1 MRQGQRRASASPGL
15 AGGDFV
21 FGHLCLFEEVL
32 SMQSQDE
39 IFSKVSATLVEAL
52 NVEEDEIKPASTLQ
66 GDLGAE
72 SIDFL
77 DIVFRLER
85 EFGIK
90 IPRGELFPEA
100 IFQGDPEFVQNGKVT
115 DKGLAELKARMPF
128 ADLSQFE
135 KNPEVNSISDLFTV
149 EMITRYI
156 QGKLTEPGANGKSNE

>member
-1 MRQGQRRASASPGL
+1 MP
-15 AGGDFV
+15 
-21 FGHLCLFEEVL
+21 
-32 SMQSQDE
+32 SQDE
-39 IFSKVSATLVEAL
+39 IYSKVSATLVEAL
-52 NVEEDEIKPASTLQ
+52 NVDQEEIKPTSTLQ

-90 IPRGELFPEA
+90 IPRGELFPES
-100 IFQGDPEFVQNGKVT
+100 IFGGDAEFVQDGKVT

-128 ADLSQFE
+128 ADLSKFE
-135 KNPEVNSISDLFTV
+135 KNPEVSNISDLFTV

-156 QGKLTEPGANGKSNE
+156 QGKLNESNGN

>member
-1 MRQGQRRASASPGL
+1 MPTQ
-15 AGGDFV
+15 
-21 FGHLCLFEEVL
+21 EE
-32 SMQSQDE
+32 
-39 IFSKVSATLVEAL
+39 IYTKVSATLIEAL
-52 NVEEDEIKPASTLQ
+52 NVDEEDIKPTATLQ

-90 IPRGELFPEA
+90 IPRNELFPES

-115 DKGLAELKARMPF
+115 QKGLDELRTRMPF

-135 KNPEVNSISDLFTV
+135 QDPDLSGISDLFT
-149 EMITRYI
+149 
-156 QGKLTEPGANGKSNE
+156 